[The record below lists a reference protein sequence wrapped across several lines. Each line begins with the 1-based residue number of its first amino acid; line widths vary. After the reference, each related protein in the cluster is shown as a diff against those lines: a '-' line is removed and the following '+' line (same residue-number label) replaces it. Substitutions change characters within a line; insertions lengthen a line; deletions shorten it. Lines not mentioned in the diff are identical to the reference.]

1 MDNIVVSGLS
11 KSDWLAARHPHI
23 GGSEI
28 GAVLG
33 LNKYK
38 TARQLYEEKIG
49 PVPVEI
55 EATPKMLAGTRQ
67 EPLIAQ
73 AYTDLTGNTVSS
85 DGLLRIHPDYPF
97 CSVSLDRVIADKGDG
112 RGPGVLECKNT
123 TSMFAST
130 WEQDVP
136 LPYYCQTQWGM
147 FVSGFKWG
155 AICVQIDGW
164 DIRILPV
171 ERDDDFI
178 AMMLEAAKEFWHCVE
193 TRTPPEAVADDV
205 EKMTV
210 EAGKQVQ
217 ADENI
222 SALLSSLV
230 TTKAQI
236 KALEV
241 TEEQLTDSLKLKIG
255 NAEAVV
261 DGDKVLVTYKLV
273 SVKESYRPASSYRKL
288 DIKKAKRG

>member
-1 MDNIVVSGLS
+1 MDNIVVSGLP
-11 KSDWLAARHPHI
+11 KSEWLAARHPHI

-49 PVPVEI
+49 PVPEDI
-55 EATPKMLAGTRQ
+55 QPNPKMLAGTRQ

-73 AYTDLTGNTVSS
+73 AYADITGNAVSS
-85 DGLLRIHPDYPF
+85 DGLLRVHPDYPF
-97 CSVSLDRVIADKGDG
+97 CSVSLDRVIADKGDS

-217 ADENI
+217 ADESIANI
-222 SALLSSLV
+222 LSELAIV
-230 TTKAQI
+230 RANKKASET
-236 KALEV
+236 A
-241 TEEQLTDSLKLKIG
+241 EELLTDALKLKIG
-255 NAEAVV
+255 NAESVV